1 MEAPSGSML
10 VEVDEILARDVK
22 KLATARD
29 VPRLARHLVLQSGN
43 GATAFEGGGVL
54 ELLRTLRQL
63 AGSAG
68 PEVAECPEEGDTVR
82 AYLAQLT
89 GPERAVE
96 LFVMRC
102 VNQNVIAPAVLR
114 LKYDL
119 SKAGFATKG
128 TCASQGFCGLT
139 RCCARCRVAHLR
151 HY

>member
-1 MEAPSGSML
+1 MTQKSQNAMEAPGGSML
-10 VEVDEILARDVK
+10 VEVDEILARDVR

-29 VPRLARHLVLQSGN
+29 VPRLARHLVLLGRR
-43 GATAFEGGGVL
+43 GVAAFEGGGVL

-68 PEVAECPEEGDTVR
+68 PEVAECPEESDTVR
-82 AYLAQLT
+82 AYLGQLV

-102 VNQNVIAPAVLR
+102 VNQNIIAPAVLR

-128 TCASQGFCGLT
+128 D
-139 RCCARCRVAHLR
+139 CC
-151 HY
+151 